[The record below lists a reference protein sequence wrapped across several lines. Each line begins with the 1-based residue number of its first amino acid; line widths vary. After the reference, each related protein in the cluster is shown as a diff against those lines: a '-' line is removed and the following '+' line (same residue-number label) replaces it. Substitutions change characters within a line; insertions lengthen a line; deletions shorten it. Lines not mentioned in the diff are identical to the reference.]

1 MIVCQQQIFRK
12 ETKNIIQSNSNGR
25 QNGTTFRTSVQE
37 KKNYFQLKI
46 SKYKNYLSENLGSMK
61 LTYTSMQD
69 CARAL

>member
-37 KKNYFQLKI
+37 KKIIFNLKSRNI
-46 SKYKNYLSENLGSMK
+46 KII
-61 LTYTSMQD
+61 
-69 CARAL
+69 